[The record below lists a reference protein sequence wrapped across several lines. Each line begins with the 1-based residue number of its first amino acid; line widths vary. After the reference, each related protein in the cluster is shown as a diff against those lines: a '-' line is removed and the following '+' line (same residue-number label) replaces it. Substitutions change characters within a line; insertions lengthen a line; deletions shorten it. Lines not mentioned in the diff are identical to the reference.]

1 MIVAGEAS
9 GDMHAA
15 QVVEALHASLPS
27 LRFTGVG
34 GERMAKAG
42 VSLFANITELAVI
55 GFVEVIKNYG
65 RIKKVFNQ
73 VLAEVDRS
81 KPDAVILV
89 DYPGF
94 NLRLARK
101 LKEKKIKVIYY
112 ISPQVWAW
120 KEKRVKTIKEVVDK
134 MLVLFSFEQEF
145 YKKHKMDVEYVGHPL
160 IDEVRVTRKAGDV
173 LISLGLDPNKP
184 TIGLLPGSRE
194 KEVERHLPVMIKAA
208 ELLYKK
214 DNNRQFILLKAPTIS
229 SKLIERY
236 LKKSEIRNSKFE
248 TNSNDP
254 NVFNLKHSNLDIV
267 SNFPGLS
274 SARARTGDIRTSNFI
289 KVVSNH
295 SYNVLNAMTA
305 CMVAS
310 GTATLE
316 TAILKKP
323 MVIIYKT
330 SWVTYALAKIFVKIP
345 NIGLANIVAGKK
357 IVPELIQNNA
367 NPVKIAAEMEK
378 LLSDPK
384 EINRIQKELSK
395 IHGWLGDPG
404 ASRRA
409 AKIIIK
415 ELTT

>member
-15 QVVEALHASLPS
+15 EVVTALRASLPS
-27 LRFTGVG
+27 LRFNGVG
-34 GERMAKAG
+34 GESMAKAG

-55 GFVEVIKNYG
+55 GFVEVIKNYS

-73 VLAEVDRS
+73 VLREVEQT
-81 KPDAVILV
+81 KPDAVLLV

-120 KEKRVKTIKEVVDK
+120 KEKRVKLIKKVVDK

-160 IDEVRVTRKAGDV
+160 VDEVKVTRKAEDV
-173 LISLGLDPNKP
+173 LVSLGLNPSKP
-184 TIGLLPGSRE
+184 AVGLLPGSRE
-194 KEVERHLPVMIKAA
+194 KEVERHLPVMVKAA

-214 DNNRQFILLKAPTIS
+214 DSSRQFILLKAPTIS
-229 SKLIERY
+229 ISTLQHY
-236 LKKSEIRNSKFE
+236 TKKSKA
-248 TNSNDP
+248 P
-254 NVFNLKHSNLDIV
+254 
-267 SNFPGLS
+267 
-274 SARARTGDIRTSNFI
+274 I
-289 KVVSNH
+289 KITDEH
-295 SYNVLNAMTA
+295 SYNALNAVTV

-323 MVIIYKT
+323 MVIVYKT
-330 SWVTYALAKIFVKIP
+330 SWVTYAIAKIFIKIP
-345 NIGLANIVAGKK
+345 NIGLANIVAGRK

-367 NPVKIAAEMEK
+367 TPVKIAAEMEK

-384 EINRIQKELSK
+384 EFQRVQKELSK
-395 IHGWLGDPG
+395 IHNWLGDPG

-409 AKIIIK
+409 AKIILK
-415 ELTT
+415 EIA